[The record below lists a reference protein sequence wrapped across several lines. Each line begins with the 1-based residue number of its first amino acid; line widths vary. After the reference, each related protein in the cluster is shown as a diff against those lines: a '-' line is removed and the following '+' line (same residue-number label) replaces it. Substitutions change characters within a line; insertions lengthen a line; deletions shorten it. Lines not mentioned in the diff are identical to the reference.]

1 MFKSADVESLR
12 KKHVVVI
19 FKDKLD
25 ADELTPE
32 LQTYRKLR
40 LCIQPEENI
49 DKLIARIRYS
59 ILYDKPQCRESGFSG
74 RRLYLY
80 LICICNGKY
89 DISIVVF
96 NSCGVDIICF

>member
-49 DKLIARIRYS
+49 DKLIARIRYYS
-59 ILYDKPQCRESGFSG
+59 FLSSDKPQCGKSDISG

-80 LICICNGKY
+80 LICICNGKCE
-89 DISIVVF
+89 ISIVGF
-96 NSCGVDIICF
+96 